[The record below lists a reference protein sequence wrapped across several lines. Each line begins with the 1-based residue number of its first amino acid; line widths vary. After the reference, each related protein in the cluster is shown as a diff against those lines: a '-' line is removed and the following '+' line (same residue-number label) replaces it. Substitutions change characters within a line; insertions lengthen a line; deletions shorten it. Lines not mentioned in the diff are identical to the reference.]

1 MEKYIVKCK
10 IDPADKLWNDKKVW
24 NGKSHVYYVD
34 RHYSKFTPNI
44 NMAKTYSKLSDAE
57 HRAINLTR
65 LYGRALI
72 ASVIKVEVKL
82 VEGEE
87 VNTFTKKRNS

>member
-1 MEKYIVKCK
+1 MEKYIVKCE
-10 IDPADKLWNDKKVW
+10 IDPADKPWNDIKGW
-24 NGKSHVYYVD
+24 DGKSPVYYVD
-34 RHYSKFTPNI
+34 RYYSKFTPNI

-57 HRAINLTR
+57 HRARNLTGP
-65 LYGRALI
+65 YDHALI

-87 VNTFTKKRNS
+87 VNTFIKKRNS